1 MSRAM
6 RRFFELDFDI
16 DAPGRW
22 YLREPTD
29 SDGRPVPDIWA
40 FVSGKTVMDPGP
52 LRVRLSR
59 PGQSLDFDM
68 TTVAGT
74 PILSGRIASVFRE
87 LASNDVQLFPVEV
100 QGQAE
105 PFYLLNV
112 MRVIRCIDDAAC
124 EEARRWTPEDG
135 RPDKVGEYHV
145 VSGLRIDTSK
155 VGDAVVFRPWGYLLP
170 IILDGQLMSALEKTG
185 IVGGQFVEV

>member
-1 MSRAM
+1 MPRH
-6 RRFFELDFDI
+6 FFELDFDI
-16 DAPGRW
+16 AVPDRW

-29 SDGRPVPDIWA
+29 LEGKTVPDIWA
-40 FVSGKTVMDPGP
+40 FVSGRPVVDPGP
-52 LRVRLSR
+52 LRVPLSR
-59 PGQSLDFDM
+59 PGQPLDFDK

-74 PILSGRIASVFRE
+74 PIVSGRIASVFRE
-87 LASNDVQLFPVEV
+87 LAPDDVQLLPVEV

-105 PFYLLNV
+105 PFFLLNV

-124 EEARRWTPEDG
+124 EEARLWSPEDG

-145 VSGLRIDTSK
+145 VSGLRIDTAK
-155 VGDAVVFRPWGYLLP
+155 VGSAVVFRPWGYLLP
-170 IILDGQLMSALEKTG
+170 IILDGQLKDALEQTG

>member
-1 MSRAM
+1 MPRH
-6 RRFFELDFDI
+6 FFELDFDI

-29 SDGRPVPDIWA
+29 LDGKTVPDIWA
-40 FVSGKTVMDPGP
+40 FVVGRPVTDPGP
-52 LRVRLSR
+52 LRVPLSR
-59 PGQSLDFDM
+59 HGKPLDFDK

-74 PILSGRIASVFRE
+74 PIVNGRIASVFRE
-87 LASNDVQLFPVEV
+87 LAPNDAQLFPVEV

-124 EEARRWTPEDG
+124 EEARLWTPEDG

-155 VGDAVVFRPWGYLLP
+155 VGNAVVFRPWGYLLP
-170 IILDGQLMSALEKTG
+170 IIVDGELKAALEQTG
-185 IVGGQFVEV
+185 IVGGRFVEV